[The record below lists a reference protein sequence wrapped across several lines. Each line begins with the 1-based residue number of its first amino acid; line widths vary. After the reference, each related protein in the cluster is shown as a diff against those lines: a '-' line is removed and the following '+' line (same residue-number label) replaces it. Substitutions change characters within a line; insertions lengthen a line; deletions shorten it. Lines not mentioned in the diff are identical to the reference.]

1 MRLDRIFGNGL
12 AVLMLSSAYFFAP
25 EATAQQYGDDKYQPS
40 VGQHGKDVIWVPTPD
55 DLVVR
60 MLETA
65 KVTANDLVYDL
76 GAGDGKIPIQAA
88 RQFGARAVGIEY
100 NADMAALAKRNAARA
115 GVSDKVTI
123 IHGDIFKEDFSKAT
137 VVTLYLLPELNL
149 RLKPMLLKMKPGT
162 RVVSHSFNMGVW
174 EADEVI
180 EGANSYYGY
189 YWVVPAQIEGQW
201 AINGLA
207 AGPAQ
212 LKVTQ
217 RFQKFYGAI
226 TIGGRD
232 YPITSGRLKGAEMSF
247 EYRDASNKPQ
257 KLVATVD
264 GNQLSGEVLGDAR
277 SKITGQ
283 RR

>member
-1 MRLDRIFGNGL
+1 MRLDRLFGNGL
-12 AVLMLSSAYFFAP
+12 AVLLLSSSAMFGAP
-25 EATAQQYGDDKYQPS
+25 AAAQQYGDEKYQPS

-65 KVTANDLVYDL
+65 KVTNKDLVFDL

-100 NADMAALAKRNAARA
+100 NPDMAALAKRNAARA

-137 VVTLYLLPELNL
+137 VVTLYLLPDLNM
-149 RLKPMLLKMKPGT
+149 RLKPILLKMKPGT
-162 RVVSHSFNMGVW
+162 RVVSHSFTMGTW
-174 EADEVI
+174 EADETIV
-180 EGANSYYGY
+180 GANSYYGY
-189 YWVVPAQIEGQW
+189 FWIVPARIEGQW
-201 AINGLA
+201 TINGLA
-207 AGPAQ
+207 AGNAQ

-217 RFQKFYGAI
+217 RFQKFEGVI
-226 TIGGRD
+226 TIGGKD
-232 YPITSGRLKGAEMSF
+232 YPVTSGRLKGAEMSF

-257 KLVATVD
+257 QVIAMVD
-264 GNQLSGEVLGDAR
+264 GNQLSGEVVGDTR
-277 SKITGQ
+277 SRISGQ